1 MIPDSPQAIKD
12 DQKFGFHLERVTFL
26 PAHFHIQLCVVITN
40 TTCKSPVTHLG
51 HAWFPQYNA
60 LNHFQWHV

>member
-51 HAWFPQYNA
+51 HA
-60 LNHFQWHV
+60 